1 MYPIQNV
8 IRPITNSNEH
18 TGMTTSVCDVR
29 YVQSTS
35 CPITCR
41 TSCSVVFRIYL
52 WWISM
57 ICSPLPKTGFI
68 AELWNRLYMTH
79 KTPVNKEKAGNIC
92 HLMVYTNRVRIESVC
107 GIVTG
112 NKIYPR
118 TPNAKVKTT
127 PAKLPRTTNARA
139 RLPEKNASPPQ
150 TRGLSRSLY
159 SSSIIL
165 ELFHNSMYMYLCS
178 CRRLCLALHTIF
190 HTANF

>member
-1 MYPIQNV
+1 MYPTQNV

-41 TSCSVVFRIYL
+41 TSCSVVFRINL

-79 KTPVNKEKAGNIC
+79 KTPVNKEKAGSIC

-107 GIVTG
+107 GLVTG
-112 NKIYPR
+112 NKNIRGHRMQRWRQLQPSSHEPR
-118 TPNAKVKTT
+118 T
-127 PAKLPRTTNARA
+127 RGH
-139 RLPEKNASPPQ
+139 PEKNASPPQ

>member
-1 MYPIQNV
+1 MYPTQNV
-8 IRPITNSNEH
+8 IRPITNNNEH

-79 KTPVNKEKAGNIC
+79 KTPVNKEKAGSIC

-112 NKIYPR
+112 NKKYPR

-127 PAKLPRTTNARA
+127 PAKLPRTTNARSSG
-139 RLPEKNASPPQ
+139 KNASPPQ

>member
-1 MYPIQNV
+1 MYPTQNV
-8 IRPITNSNEH
+8 IRPITNSIEH

-79 KTPVNKEKAGNIC
+79 KTPVNKEKAGSIC

-112 NKIYPR
+112 NKNIRGHRMQRWRQLQPSSHEPR
-118 TPNAKVKTT
+118 T
-127 PAKLPRTTNARA
+127 RG
-139 RLPEKNASPPQ
+139 LPEKNASPPQ

>member
-1 MYPIQNV
+1 MYPTQNV
-8 IRPITNSNEH
+8 IRPITNSIEH

-41 TSCSVVFRIYL
+41 TSCSVVFRRYL
-52 WWISM
+52 WWISI
-57 ICSPLPKTGFI
+57 ICSPLPNTGFI

-79 KTPVNKEKAGNIC
+79 KTPVNKEKAGSIC

-112 NKIYPR
+112 NKKYPR

-127 PAKLPRTTNARA
+127 PAKLPRTTNAR
-139 RLPEKNASPPQ
+139 
-150 TRGLSRSLY
+150 
-159 SSSIIL
+159 SSGKERISATNTWFKSVTLLKLHYIAII
-165 ELFHNSMYMYLCS
+165 S
-178 CRRLCLALHTIF
+178 
-190 HTANF
+190 